1 MRNTSFAVLLVV
13 GVAACASA
21 SGGGSGVTVRKSG
34 LVAPAKPAGCA
45 LEVLQKPP
53 ARPYYPLGEIESH
66 VTAPPPEGAVSVVK
80 PQACELGADA
90 IIVNRNMV
98 LNEVG
103 HVLVSVTAIR
113 WPEANQPAAVSP
125 TAVTTVTPPP
135 STAVS
140 PSGASTVAPPAPAPE
155 EQHVPL
161 NPREP
166 KR

>member
-1 MRNTSFAVLLVV
+1 MRNASSAVVLATAVL
-13 GVAACASA
+13 AACAT
-21 SGGGSGVTVRKSG
+21 GGPVTVRSYG
-34 LVAPAKPAGCA
+34 LAAPAKQPGCG

-53 ARPYYPLGEIESH
+53 ARPYDTLAEIESH
-66 VTAPPPEGAVSVVK
+66 VTNVPPQGALSVVK
-80 PQACELGADA
+80 PKACELGADA
-90 IIVNRNMV
+90 IIVERNMV
-98 LNEVG
+98 LNEFG

-113 WPEANQPAAVSP
+113 WPTATPPAEVAP

-135 STAVS
+135 AEVS
-140 PSGASTVAPPAPAPE
+140 PSQVTTAAPPSPAPE